1 MNGNEVLNRNIDRIH
16 TTSMGTERIK
26 RNLGLADIDA
36 VEYCKALVL
45 HSACRADRR
54 GKTWYCETGN
64 VRLTIHSGSYT
75 IITAHMIK

>member
-36 VEYCKALVL
+36 VEYCKALIK
-45 HSACRADRR
+45 HSACRAYRR
-54 GKTWYCETGN
+54 GKNWYCKTGN

-75 IITAHMIK
+75 IITAHIIK